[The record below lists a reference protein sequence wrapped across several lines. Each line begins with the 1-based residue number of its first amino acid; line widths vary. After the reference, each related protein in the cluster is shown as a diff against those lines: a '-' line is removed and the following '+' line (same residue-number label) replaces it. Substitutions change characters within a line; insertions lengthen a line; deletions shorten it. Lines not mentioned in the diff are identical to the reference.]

1 MSLLRLVSSS
11 SHDMMEHV
19 HRKFVEGKKIPFQ
32 VQVYKSSSD
41 DRTEPILI
49 APSRNAIGQLE
60 RLHWIQTR
68 RLKFSKCIV
77 YKSIFL

>member
-60 RLHWIQTR
+60 IGIALDTNSSTEI
-68 RLKFSKCIV
+68 LKMYC
-77 YKSIFL
+77 L